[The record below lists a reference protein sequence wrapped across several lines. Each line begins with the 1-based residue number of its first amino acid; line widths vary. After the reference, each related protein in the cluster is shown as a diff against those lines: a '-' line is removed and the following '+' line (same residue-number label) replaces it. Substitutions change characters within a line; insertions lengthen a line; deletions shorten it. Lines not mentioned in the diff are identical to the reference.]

1 MTEERHRAMAVMDR
15 LRVRTTLL
23 IPLLVLSFGCTL
35 LSLLVIRTLV
45 QRQAKASLASDLR
58 HSVMTYQNLE
68 RQRRQMLLNESA
80 LVADLPS
87 LKALMTTHDART
99 IEDGGSEFWDVSGS
113 DLFAL
118 LDQNGQLIVYY
129 SRGVTLNRT
138 SVEQALKTALQ
149 RSDDVTIHSVDGRLY
164 ELAIAPL
171 VFGEKATGTRLGFV
185 ATAYAIDELVAREV
199 SQASAAEV
207 AFTTGQQVVASTL
220 KPDLEHQFLS
230 QLNSVLHSSP
240 EGSRIHLGDEDYLAT
255 SVCLQPSSTTAD
267 ALAAPQLIVLKSF
280 AQATEFIRQIN
291 RWVLALG
298 LLALLAGTIMFV
310 SVSQAITQPL
320 EDLVGGT
327 RALAQGDFD
336 YKLSENG
343 AAEIRELSRAFDRMR
358 IQLQS
363 TQKDL
368 IDSERLATIGRM
380 ASSISHDLRHY
391 LSAMYANAEF
401 MSAGSL
407 SQPEREELLQE
418 VQDAVQ
424 GMTDLL
430 DSLLL
435 FTQTGR
441 ALHPEYQ
448 SIAVILQRAVNMVR
462 SHPAAR
468 DVRITVA
475 ELSSLTVWV
484 DEQKL
489 GRAVYNILLNACQA
503 ARRGAGPATVSLS
516 LVEDRDSI
524 HIRIADNGPGV
535 PEAIQQTIFLPFV
548 SEGRESGIGLGL
560 TLARQIAQEHGGNI
574 TLSQTT
580 QERTIFTITIPKTA
594 APAYNSEPG
603 KEVARAQAPL
613 QGRG

>member
-1 MTEERHRAMAVMDR
+1 
-15 LRVRTTLL
+15 
-23 IPLLVLSFGCTL
+23 
-35 LSLLVIRTLV
+35 
-45 QRQAKASLASDLR
+45 
-58 HSVMTYQNLE
+58 
-68 RQRRQMLLNESA
+68 
-80 LVADLPS
+80 
-87 LKALMTTHDART
+87 MTTHDART
-99 IEDGGSEFWDVSGS
+99 IEDGGAEFWDISGS

-118 LDQNGQLIVYY
+118 LDQNGELIAFYNRGPTL
-129 SRGVTLNRT
+129 SRRT
-138 SVEQALKTALQ
+138 VEQALKSALQ
-149 RSDDVTIHSVDGRLY
+149 RAEDVTIYSVDGRLY
-164 ELAIAPL
+164 EIALAPL
-171 VFGEKATGTRLGFV
+171 VFGERNTGTRLGLV
-185 ATAYAIDELVAREV
+185 AAGYAIDEQVAHEV

-207 AFTTGQQVVASTL
+207 AFTKGQHVVASTL
-220 KPDLEHQFLS
+220 KPDLQKQFAS
-230 QLNSVLHSSP
+230 QTNSVLHADV
-240 EGSRIHLGDEDYLAT
+240 EGVKIRLGDEDYLAAA
-255 SVCLQPSSTTAD
+255 VCLQPTQTTGD
-267 ALAAPQLIVLKSF
+267 ALEAPQLIVLKSF
-280 AQATEFIRQIN
+280 AQATELIRQVN
-291 RWVLALG
+291 RWILALG
-298 LLALLAGTIMFV
+298 LLALLVGTGMFV
-310 SVSQAITQPL
+310 SVSRTITQPL

-327 RALAQGDFD
+327 RALAQGNFD

-358 IQLQS
+358 VQLES

-407 SQPEREELLQE
+407 SQPEREELFQE

-468 DVRITVA
+468 DVRINVG
-475 ELSSLTVWV
+475 ELTSLTVWV

-503 ARRGAGPATVSLS
+503 ASRGTGPASVSLR
-516 LVEDRDSI
+516 LLEDERAI

-535 PEAIQQTIFLPFV
+535 PDAIRQTIFLPFV

-560 TLARQIAQEHGGNI
+560 TLAQQIAHEHGGDI
-574 TLSQTT
+574 ALTQTPEEHT
-580 QERTIFTITIPKTA
+580 VFTITIPKTA
-594 APAYNSEPG
+594 APAPDNKRV
-603 KEVARAQAPL
+603 KELTPTQARTH
-613 QGRG
+613 GRG